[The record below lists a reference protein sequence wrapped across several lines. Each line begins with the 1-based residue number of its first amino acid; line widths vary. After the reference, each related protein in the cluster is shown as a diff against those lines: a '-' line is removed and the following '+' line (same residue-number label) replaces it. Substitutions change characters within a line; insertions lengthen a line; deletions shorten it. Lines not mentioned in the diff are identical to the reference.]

1 MKPNYIKDNP
11 KIYLVAPSFGT
22 TTTPY
27 KERMDKALINIK
39 KITNNVII
47 GPNVFKL
54 EYPCASETAKTRAKE
69 IIDALKS
76 DADVIWSVGG
86 GEIMCQILEYIDFN
100 ELKNI
105 KPKWYIGYSDNTNM
119 ILPLATYLNMEA
131 IYGPHAPDLYRYP
144 FDYEIKDTLRMLK
157 GEKIFKGYKSF
168 QLSRND
174 EIFPKYHLDKRNKIS
189 TYNYNKPFEGKLLGG
204 CLDCLVTICGT
215 KFDNVAEFTKNS
227 KEKIIFFLEACEMN
241 PMDIMRGLF
250 QLKNANWFNNVSGF
264 ILGRSMFYGMEQF
277 GMYDKDSYI
286 ESLKYLNVPMIFN
299 CDFGHIG
306 PTIPIRSNAYAK
318 ISVENNLLKIEY
330 KE

>member
-27 KERMDKALINIK
+27 KERMEKAIK
-39 KITNNVII
+39 NLKKLNAEIII
-47 GPNVFKL
+47 GPNVFKS
-54 EYPCASETAKTRAKE
+54 EYPCASTNAKDRAKE

-76 DADVIWSVGG
+76 DADIIWSVGG
-86 GEIMCQILEYIDFN
+86 GEVMCEILEYINFD

-105 KPKWYIGYSDNTNM
+105 KPKWFIGYSDNTNL
-119 ILPLATYLNMEA
+119 ILPLATKLNLES
-131 IYGPHAPDLYRYP
+131 IYGPCAPSLYINE
-144 FDYEIKDTLRMLK
+144 YEVKETFEMLK
-157 GEKIFKGYKSF
+157 GKKVFKGYKSF
-168 QLSRND
+168 QLSKDD
-174 EIFPKYHLDKRNKIS
+174 EIFPKYHLDKRNKLS
-189 TYNYNKPFEGKLLGG
+189 AYNYDKPFEGKLLGG
-204 CLDCLVTICGT
+204 CLDCLVTLSGT

-250 QLKNANWFNNVSGF
+250 QLKNTGWFNNVSGF
-264 ILGRSMFYGMEQF
+264 IIGRSMFYGMEQF
-277 GMYDKDSYI
+277 GMYDKDAYI

-299 CDFGHIG
+299 CDFGHLG

-318 ISVENNLLKIEY
+318 ISIENNLLKIEY
-330 KE
+330 NE

>member
-1 MKPNYIKDNP
+1 MKPNYINDNP

-27 KERMDKALINIK
+27 KERMNKALKNFK
-39 KITNNVII
+39 KINAQVTI
-47 GPNVFKL
+47 GPNVFKDVL
-54 EYPCASETAKTRAKE
+54 PNASNTKQKRALE

-86 GEIMCQILEYIDFN
+86 GEIMCEILEYIDFN

-105 KPKWYIGYSDNTNM
+105 KPKWFIGYSDNTNL

-144 FDYEIKDTLRMLK
+144 FDYEVKDTLRMLK
-157 GEKIFKGYKSF
+157 GEKEFKGYKSF
-168 QLSRND
+168 QLAKTD
-174 EIFPKYHLDKRNKIS
+174 DVFPKYRLNKRKQLTI
-189 TYNYNKPFEGKLLGG
+189 YNYKKPFEGILLGG
-204 CLDCLVTICGT
+204 CLDCLINLCGT
-215 KFDNVAEFTKNS
+215 KFDNVAKYT
-227 KEKIIFFLEACEMN
+227 KEKNEKFIFFLEACELN
-241 PMDIMRGLF
+241 PMQVSRALF
-250 QLKNANWFNNVSGF
+250 QLKNANWFNNVAGF
-264 ILGRSMFYGMEQF
+264 IIGRSMFYGMEQF
-277 GMYDKDSYI
+277 GISHVDAYI
-286 ESLKYLNVPMIFN
+286 DGLKEYNVPIILD

-318 ISVENNLLKIEY
+318 VTTKDNNIIIEY